1 MGPLQEL
8 ALDSTSR
15 GSVSY
20 WPTKTRIHGHQSH
33 FVRDE
38 PLAGKFAVKRRDPVA
53 SAICLPVGW
62 DLVLSLGET
71 NTNKETYANF
81 LNFDAT
87 L

>member
-1 MGPLQEL
+1 M
-8 ALDSTSR
+8 
-15 GSVSY
+15 
-20 WPTKTRIHGHQSH
+20 
-33 FVRDE
+33 
-38 PLAGKFAVKRRDPVA
+38 KRRDPVA